1 MDPAGAAS
9 PDSRPAGGVPGRMV
23 VDPAAIARR
32 IDELAAEID
41 AVYADAGDAVVLL
54 CVLKGSLF
62 FTADLARALRTPV
75 EIDAIAVRS
84 YGAGRESSG
93 TVQLLKDVGMPLA
106 GRHVLLVED
115 VIDTGLTTAFL
126 YEHVARHRPA
136 SLRLVSLLDKPGRRR
151 REVRIDFRGFVLPD
165 DFVVGYGL
173 DLDERH
179 RNLPGV
185 HVLDETGGEH
195 PAAAS
200 PPPAD
205 PVPPPP
211 ADEGAAGASR
221 EPGA

>member
-1 MDPAGAAS
+1 MDPAGPSS
-9 PDSRPAGGVPGRMV
+9 PAPWPAGGVPGRMI

-32 IDELAAEID
+32 IAELAAEID
-41 AVYADAGDAVVLL
+41 AVYAGIAHPVVLL

-84 YGAGRESSG
+84 YGATESSG

-126 YEHVARHRPA
+126 HEHVARHRPA

-151 REVRIDFRGFVLPD
+151 CEVRIDFRGFVLPD

-173 DLDERH
+173 DLDERY

-185 HVLDETGGEH
+185 HILEEAGE
-195 PAAAS
+195 PAPPS
-200 PPPAD
+200 PPA
-205 PVPPPP
+205 PP
-211 ADEGAAGASR
+211 A
-221 EPGA
+221 PGA

>member
-1 MDPAGAAS
+1 VDPAGPSS
-9 PDSRPAGGVPGRMV
+9 PAPRPAGGVPGPV
-23 VDPAAIARR
+23 VVGPAAISRR
-32 IDELAAEID
+32 IAELAEEID
-41 AVYADAGDAVVLL
+41 AAYAGAGDALVLL

-84 YGAGRESSG
+84 YGGREPSG

-126 YEHVARHRPA
+126 HEHVARHRPA

-173 DLDERH
+173 DLDERY

-185 HVLDETGGEH
+185 HVLDETGA
-195 PAAAS
+195 PPSPAS
-200 PPPAD
+200 PPA
-205 PVPPPP
+205 
-211 ADEGAAGASR
+211 AEGAPGDPAA
-221 EPGA
+221 PGA